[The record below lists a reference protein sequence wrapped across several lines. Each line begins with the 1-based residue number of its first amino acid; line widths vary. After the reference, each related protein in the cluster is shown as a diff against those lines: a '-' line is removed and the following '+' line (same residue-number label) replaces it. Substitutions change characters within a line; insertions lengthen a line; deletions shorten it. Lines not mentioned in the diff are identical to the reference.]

1 MTITE
6 AEGADGSSERPP
18 TLPGEAPA
26 GEAPAG
32 EGPAG
37 EAPAGEA
44 DDDAHAAP
52 TSAIVTIAATSLTP
66 VPIPTSPLHLTVG
79 TCGRLNDDHRRPVSN
94 FRLGLLDYIAADDGS
109 VAGIHIECDEP
120 DVVCGFSRG
129 LDVYDPGKSV
139 RGRGSVEFAGI
150 KRGV

>member
-26 GEAPAG
+26 GEA
-32 EGPAG
+32 PAG

-79 TCGRLNDDHRRPVSN
+79 TCGRLNDGHRR
-94 FRLGLLDYIAADDGS
+94 L
-109 VAGIHIECDEP
+109 
-120 DVVCGFSRG
+120 
-129 LDVYDPGKSV
+129 
-139 RGRGSVEFAGI
+139 
-150 KRGV
+150 